1 MKLSSIEFCGF
12 RGFRDLT
19 ELEFGSGFTIINGRN
34 GAGKSTICDAVEY
47 VLTGSISKYAIEQ
60 ANKENIQH
68 YLWWRG
74 KGEPEKFYVKLG
86 LRSDDGEI
94 VTITRDRDQG
104 CSNTRE
110 EIEAMLCTP
119 SRPENAIE
127 QLCKTSLIR
136 DELIAS
142 LSIDISET
150 ERFSLVKSALGVSD
164 GERLAERAR
173 NVISQAGAARDRT
186 RSTYEALREQVAHK
200 FTELANAKNSLNSN
214 ADLSQAVEFV
224 KEKIREEDVSDLN
237 SLVSLGQG
245 VAQEL
250 KKRILQLDDVIEDA
264 SLILERESALN
275 SEEFLGKK
283 AELAEAY
290 ANAQA
295 NIAKNSEVLLEL
307 QLVLKREEEANAMA
321 ASLAL
326 LVEHGQRIGLND
338 ECCPLC
344 AAKQNEAQFNEG
356 IAIAKARVSTLS
368 EGIQPARDAVIEAE
382 EALREAT
389 GRLKGAERAWSEL
402 EAELSEF
409 GRQKRQLDDRLSDLG
424 VYRSPED
431 GIGKIVEEAEAERA
445 NLHKLERSI
454 AAIKVSQAASN
465 ISKLEAELEELSA
478 ERNQAGV
485 AVEEHER
492 AVANAKQIE
501 KGIKRVSAEI
511 IDERLSQM
519 SPLLN
524 EFYQRL
530 RPHVD
535 WKNID
540 YSIRGDVR
548 RFLSLQVGEGLNP
561 QFVFSSGQR
570 RAAGIAFLLS
580 VYVARSWARF
590 NSLILD
596 DPIQHID
603 DYRSLQIAEV
613 LSSLRLGSRQI
624 VCALEDKALA
634 DLFCRRLASDPNSV
648 GIRYEIAA
656 MPEGVSQVVKKEYI
670 YPPSGSTLRTAL
682 RVVG

>member
-19 ELEFGSGFTIINGRN
+19 KLEFGSGFTIINGRN
-34 GAGKSTICDAVEY
+34 GAGKSTICDAVEF
-47 VLTGSISKYAIEQ
+47 VLTGSISKYTIEQ
-60 ANKENIQH
+60 ANKENIQD

-74 KGEPEKFYVKLG
+74 KGEPDQFYVKLE
-86 LRSDDGEI
+86 LIDDGGEI
-94 VTITRDRDQG
+94 VSITRDRDQG
-104 CSNTRE
+104 CSNTAE
-110 EIEAMLCTP
+110 EIERMLCTP
-119 SRPENAIE
+119 SCPKNAIE

-164 GERLAERAR
+164 GVRLAEHAKT
-173 NVISQAGAARDRT
+173 VITQAVAALDRV
-186 RSTYEALREQVAHK
+186 RGTYEALHEKVSRKVA
-200 FTELANAKNSLNSN
+200 EIASAKNALSNNGDLAQAIEFLTDKIQSEDALN
-214 ADLSQAVEFV
+214 
-224 KEKIREEDVSDLN
+224 LN
-237 SLVSLGQG
+237 SLVQLGQRL
-245 VAQEL
+245 AEEL
-250 KKRILQLDDVIEDA
+250 KKRIFALENVIEHA
-264 SLILERESALN
+264 SSVFESERVLQ
-275 SEEFLGKK
+275 SEEILKRRAAVSEDLAKVRADTVKK
-283 AELAEAY
+283 
-290 ANAQA
+290 
-295 NIAKNSEVLLEL
+295 SEVLEQL
-307 QLVLKREEEANAMA
+307 QLALKREEAANAMA

-326 LVEHGQRIGLND
+326 LVEHGERLGLNG

-344 AAKQNEAQFNEG
+344 DAKQNEAQFEEG
-356 IAIAKARVSTLS
+356 VAAAKLRIAELS
-368 EGIQPARDAVIEAE
+368 EGIQPARTAVIEAKSALA
-382 EALREAT
+382 EAIAQVNRTEN
-389 GRLKGAERAWSEL
+389 AWSEL

-409 GRQKRQLDDRLSDLG
+409 GRQKSELDDRLSDLG
-424 VYRSPED
+424 FAVSSEVE
-431 GIGKIVEEAEAERA
+431 IGDIVEATEAERIS
-445 NLHKLERSI
+445 LHKLESSI
-454 AAIKVSQAASN
+454 AAIKVSQTASS
-465 ISKLEAELEELSA
+465 ISKLEAELADLMV

-485 AVEEHER
+485 SVEEHDR
-492 AVANAKQIE
+492 AVTNAKQIE
-501 KGIKRVSAEI
+501 KGIRRVSAEI

-613 LSSLRLGSRQI
+613 LSALRFDGHQI

-634 DLFCRRLASDPNSV
+634 DLFCRRLVSDACSV
-648 GIRYEIAA
+648 GVRYEIAA

-670 YPPSGSTLRTAL
+670 YPHSGSTLKTAL